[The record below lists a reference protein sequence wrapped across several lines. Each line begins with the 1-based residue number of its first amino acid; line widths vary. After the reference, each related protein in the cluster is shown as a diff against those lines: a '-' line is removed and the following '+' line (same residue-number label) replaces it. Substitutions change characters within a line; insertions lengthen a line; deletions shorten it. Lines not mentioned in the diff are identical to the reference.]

1 MTVFDLIALA
11 VVAFSALSGFNKGA
25 AAELLGLF
33 ALGLSALATVVFLP
47 ATAPIARHLLHAGW
61 VSAVVA
67 AVVTF
72 VIVLLVLRLL
82 ASTLTSALNRT
93 VLGGVNRALGMVF
106 GALRGVVILALFA
119 VVFNRATPAAL
130 KPDWITSGFTYP
142 LASNAG
148 GAVMAVLPKTM
159 TLTGGVGGAL
169 RRSITEQSAAPDD
182 QGSEP
187 QESVPQESVPQES
200 VPQGSVP
207 QGSAPQE
214 AQTETAP
221 SSEGPLVAPRSS
233 VLPNAPTSERA
244 KAKDHGYTRRAR
256 DSVDVLVE
264 RSK

>member
-187 QESVPQESVPQES
+187 QESVPQGS

>member
-25 AAELLGLF
+25 AAEILGLF
-33 ALGLSALATVVFLP
+33 ALGLAALATVVFLP

-72 VIVLLVLRLL
+72 VISLVLLRLV
-82 ASTLTSALNRT
+82 ASTLTNALNRT
-93 VLGGVNRALGMVF
+93 VLGGVNRALGMVV

-119 VVFNRATPAAL
+119 VVFNRVTPEVL
-130 KPDWITSGFTYP
+130 KPDWITGGVTYP
-142 LASNAG
+142 LASDAG

-169 RRSITEQSAAPDD
+169 GRSITEQSAAQDD
-182 QGSEP
+182 EGSQP
-187 QESVPQESVPQES
+187 KESESKE
-200 VPQGSVP
+200 
-207 QGSAPQE
+207 SAPQG
-214 AQTETAP
+214 AQTQTTP
-221 SSEGPLVAPRSS
+221 SSEAPLDASGS
-233 VLPNAPTSERA
+233 YLSPNAPTSERA